1 MATYAKRMGT
11 ILKIKT
17 GFLLLILFLF
27 LAAGIAAET
36 KAESRSSAEE
46 TEDAAAFRPA
56 HVLVISIDGFQTGM
70 LSRHREL
77 LPNITRLAGL
87 GVQADGLIPTN
98 PTLTWPNHTSMVTG
112 SGSAHH
118 SVLFN
123 GMVQRTNGGLPL
135 RFEASLHKEA
145 LVATRTLYDDVFEA
159 RKTAAAINWPGTVG
173 ATALRDNLPD
183 APDPIGNASEE
194 FLWDLFDD
202 GLLDDFTSFA
212 LWQYDHAGRDTF
224 WASAAGWLITNR
236 MPDLLL
242 LHLLNLDSI
251 MHRNATESQEVLD
264 ALAHTDELI
273 GMLLSELKKADI
285 YEHTAIFIVSDHGMI
300 NTPETLLPNRVLQQ
314 HGLLEV
320 NEKGRI
326 AGGQA
331 EVFANGGFAMVYFQN
346 PWDTALI
353 EETAQLFEQTPGIE
367 RVVREADFEAFGLPD
382 PQQHPQAGQL
392 ALFTSCGT
400 AMNNA
405 VTTRTH
411 QQEFIV
417 PSAGNDFALAHHGFL
432 NECDCMS
439 GVFIAYGQ
447 GILSELRLPAFSI
460 ESLAPTIALLL
471 DVPFESAEAQ
481 PLYQVLVPA
490 FRTEQVTDSK

>member
-1 MATYAKRMGT
+1 MTTLFKLWIASV
-11 ILKIKT
+11 ILI
-17 GFLLLILFLF
+17 LILFPL
-27 LAAGIAAET
+27 LPAISIAENAAGNHGNTNDDQGVAE
-36 KAESRSSAEE
+36 
-46 TEDAAAFRPA
+46 FRPA
-56 HVLVISIDGFQTGM
+56 HVLVISIDGFHMGM
-70 LSRHREL
+70 LSEHTTL
-77 LPNITRLAGL
+77 LPNISALAER
-87 GVQADGLIPTN
+87 GVQAEGLIPTN

-112 SGSAHH
+112 SGSARH

-123 GMVQRTNGGLPL
+123 GMVQRTNGSLPL
-135 RFEASLHKEA
+135 RFEASLHKES
-145 LVATRTLYDDVFEA
+145 LVAARTVYDDVFEA
-159 RKTAAAINWPGTVG
+159 GKTAAAINWPGTVG

-194 FLWDLFDD
+194 LLWDLFDD

-236 MPDLLL
+236 MPELLL
-242 LHLLNLDSI
+242 LHLLNLDS
-251 MHRNATESQEVLD
+251 MLHRNATDSQEALD
-264 ALAHTDELI
+264 ALVHTDELV
-273 GMLLSELKKADI
+273 GLLLRQLKDAGL
-285 YEHTAIFIVSDHGMI
+285 YEQTAVFLVSDHGMT
-300 NTPETLLPNRVLQQ
+300 NTPQTLLPNRVLQQ

-326 AGGQA
+326 AGGRA

-353 EETAQLFEQTPGIE
+353 EETAQLFEQTTGIE

-392 ALFTSCGT
+392 ALFSSCGT

-405 VTTRTH
+405 VITRTH

-439 GVFIAYGQ
+439 GVFIAYGK
-447 GILSELRLPAFSI
+447 GILSELRLEAFSI